1 MKKPWMDPGRC
12 REARNTLRG
21 KRRALRNAVDFG
33 LNDLDLSIQVL
44 ELQQPKQVRAKVK
57 DKDIAWACP
66 TCEKIIAI
74 EYKDSPLSQIGYI
87 GNYCPWCGQR
97 LKK

>member
-21 KRRALRNAVDFG
+21 KRRALRNAV
-33 LNDLDLSIQVL
+33 
-44 ELQQPKQVRAKVK
+44 QVRAKVK
-57 DKDIAWACP
+57 DQDVAWACP

>member
-1 MKKPWMDPGRC
+1 MKKPWIDPGRC

-33 LNDLDLSIQVL
+33 LKDLDLSIQVL

-57 DKDIAWACP
+57 DQDIAWACP